1 MNATPVNVTNAVWLD
16 PFKPLDQNERA
27 QLEMAGISLSSVN
40 TLGELNAA
48 LRHAHLLI
56 IRLADSAELLQEVLT
71 LVSQLG
77 HSIPVLCRVDRRKM
91 DVVVQAMRLGALHVL
106 PSDEWDAKAWTS
118 AVQGLNVV
126 DNKVKSYVFV
136 DPISQHLLGLA
147 QRVAQTEVTALLVGP
162 TGAGKEVLA
171 RVIHETSP
179 RSKGPFVAIN
189 CAAMPEHL
197 IEDMLF
203 GHEKG
208 AFTGAQK
215 EHKGVFEQAQGGT
228 VFLDEIG
235 EMPIHLQ
242 AKLLRVLQEKKLNR
256 LGGEVPIELDIRLV
270 AATNKDLKKA
280 IEEREFREDLYFRI
294 STFKL
299 KISPLTKRPGDIL
312 PLVMQSLSRHSK
324 DKVPY
329 TLTPEVQSTLVQYP
343 WPGNVRE
350 LENVVQRALVLCN
363 GKTISLAHLMFDEAQ
378 NQELVIN
385 PDTPLINSDG
395 QITNLSAT
403 PQVQTQEHE
412 AQIMAKEHIGHFD
425 SEFSKFNSDE
435 SFKTIHVDFNSNVN
449 KMNPGY
455 GVPVNNGHSTSK
467 VGNHSFNIDQ
477 GYTDKA
483 INALENGQ
491 QNAQASMFN
500 DEAINLSQAV
510 KSSEHQVILAAL
522 QSTQSRTEAAQK
534 LGISPRTLRY
544 KLAQLRER
552 GMSVA
557 YSE

>member
-1 MNATPVNVTNAVWLD
+1 MNATSLNVTNAVWLD
-16 PFKPLDQNERA
+16 PFKPLDENERT
-27 QLEMAGISLSSVN
+27 QLELAGISLTAVN

-48 LRHAHLLI
+48 LRQAHLLI
-56 IRLADSAELLQEVLT
+56 IRLAESAELLQEVLT

-106 PSDEWDAKAWTS
+106 PTDEWDSKVWAT
-118 AVQGLNVV
+118 AVQGLTVM

-136 DPISQHLLGLA
+136 DPVSQHLLGLA

-179 RSKGPFVAIN
+179 RSKGPFIAIN

-256 LGGEVPIELDIRLV
+256 LGGEVSIDLDIRLV

-312 PLVMQSLSRHSK
+312 PLVMQSLARHSK

-329 TLTPEVQSTLVQYP
+329 TLTPEVQSMLVQYP

-363 GKTISLAHLMFDEAQ
+363 GKTITLAQLMFDEAQ

-385 PDTPLINSDG
+385 PDAPLINAQGLLTSISINTQDH
-395 QITNLSAT
+395 S
-403 PQVQTQEHE
+403 QEHE
-412 AQIMAKEHIGHFD
+412 AQIMAKAHINQFE
-425 SEFSKFNSDE
+425 SESCETTTDAAL
-435 SFKTIHVDFNSNVN
+435 KTFHVDFAASVN
-449 KMNPGY
+449 KMSNGY
-455 GVPVNNGHSTSK
+455 GVTGNNTASPGR
-467 VGNHSFNIDQ
+467 VGNYSFNIDH
-477 GYTDKA
+477 GTIEKTNGFA
-483 INALENGQ
+483 ENIQ
-491 QNAQASMFN
+491 QNTQISPAS